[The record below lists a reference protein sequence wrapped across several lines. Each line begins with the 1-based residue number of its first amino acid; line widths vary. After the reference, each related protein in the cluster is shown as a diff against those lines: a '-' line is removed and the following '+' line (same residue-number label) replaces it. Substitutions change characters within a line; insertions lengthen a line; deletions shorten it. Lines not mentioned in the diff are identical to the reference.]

1 MRSEAPRRLAICLPF
16 AVQRLFSGNLARAW
30 AALSMFVGD
39 AMCWPR
45 RARPVPVVSLNDTRR
60 K

>member
-1 MRSEAPRRLAICLPF
+1 MRSEAPRRRAICLPF
-16 AVQRLFSGNLARAW
+16 AVKRLFSGDLARAW
-30 AALSMFVGD
+30 AALSMFVSG

-45 RARPVPVVSLNDTRR
+45 RAQPVSVVSLRDTRR